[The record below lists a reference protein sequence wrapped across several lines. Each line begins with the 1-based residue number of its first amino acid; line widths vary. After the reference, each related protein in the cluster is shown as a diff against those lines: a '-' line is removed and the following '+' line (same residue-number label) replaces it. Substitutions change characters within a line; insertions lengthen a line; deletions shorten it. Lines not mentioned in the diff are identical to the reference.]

1 MPGAALGPENPLPPL
16 QPNPVLPTITIDD
29 NVPEAARRYIGLG
42 CNNAVLPYRMQD
54 NYTREKQECAFRVAV
69 LENECLRA
77 LFLLDYGGR
86 LWSLFHKPLQRELLD
101 RNPVFQPG
109 NLAIRNAWFSGGVE
123 WNAGIPGHCPFTCSP
138 VFAAQVQACN
148 NEPILR
154 LYEYERVRGVP
165 FQIDFTLPA
174 GSPWLFAHLRIIN
187 PHDATIPMYWWSN
200 IAVPETGDTRILVPA
215 NAAYHCGASAHLRR
229 LPVPQCWD
237 TDITRPVNLLDSS
250 DFFYDI
256 HSEDRTWI
264 TALDGEGRG
273 LIQTSTMRQRGR
285 KLFVWGQNPGGRR
298 WQEFLS
304 QPGHAYLEIQAG
316 LARTQYESL
325 PMPPNQ
331 EWRWIEAYGLM
342 EADPAIVHGSDWD
355 AAVHHVNERLELLL
369 SEYHLEIIEQAQRPN
384 LNVPPQS
391 ILHRGSGW
399 GVLES
404 RRRAKM
410 KEPFLA
416 PRALIFDDASL
427 MEEQVPWATLLEQGE
442 LPYRPVDAEP
452 GAYMTQTEWRALLE
466 RALREGRGD
475 HWLSWLHLGVMKY
488 AGADYAGAREAWERS
503 LALEPSA
510 WALRNL
516 AWLAHDSGGTER
528 TADLLCEANT
538 MLPSLTPLAIECAD
552 ALLKANRAEEALRLC
567 DTTPCTHPRLGFLRA
582 RAHLALGNI
591 DFVEH
596 YLLSRP
602 EIPDMREGEV
612 SLTDLW
618 FALHEQRLA
627 RQEDAPITDALRK
640 KVREMFP
647 PPAEIDF
654 RMNVTKEC

>member
-16 QPNPVLPTITIDD
+16 QPKSVLPSITIDD
-29 NVPEAARRYIGLG
+29 NVPESVRRYIGLG
-42 CNNAVLPYRMQD
+42 FGDGVLPYRMQD
-54 NYTREKQECAFRVAV
+54 TYTRHRQERAFRVAV
-69 LENECLRA
+69 MENECLRA
-77 LFLLDYGGR
+77 MFLLDYGGR
-86 LWSLFHKPLQRELLD
+86 LWSLFHKPSQRELLD
-101 RNPVFQPG
+101 CNPIFQPG
-109 NLAIRNAWFSGGVE
+109 NLAIRNAWFCGGVE
-123 WNAGIPGHCPFTCSP
+123 WNIGIPGHSPFTCSP
-138 VFAAQVQACN
+138 VFAAEVNACN

-154 LYEYERVRGVP
+154 LYEYERGRGVP

-174 GSPWLFAHLRIIN
+174 GSPWLFAHVRIIN

-215 NAAYHCGASAHLRR
+215 KAAYHCGASAHLQR

-237 TDITRPVNLLDSS
+237 TDITRPANLPHSS

-273 LIQTSTMRQRGR
+273 LVQTSTMRQRGR

-304 QPGHAYLEIQAG
+304 VPGHAYLEIQAG
-316 LARTQYESL
+316 LARTQHECL
-325 PMPPNQ
+325 PMPPHQ
-331 EWRWIEAYGLM
+331 EWRWLEAYGLM
-342 EADPAIVHGSDWD
+342 EADPAIVHGTDWD
-355 AAVHHVNERLELLL
+355 KAVRHVNERLEFLL

-384 LNVPPQS
+384 LNVPPLRL
-391 ILHRGSGW
+391 LHYGSGW

-404 RRRAKM
+404 RRRTTM
-410 KEPFLA
+410 GEPFLA
-416 PRALIFDDASL
+416 PKALTFDDASL
-427 MEEQVPWATLLEQGE
+427 AEDQTPWNALLEQGE

-452 GAYMTQTEWRALLE
+452 GAYMTQKEWRVLLE
-466 RALREGRGD
+466 QALHHGHGD
-475 HWLSWLHLGVMKY
+475 HWLSWFHLGVMHY
-488 AGADYAGAREAWERS
+488 AGADYDGARKAWEHS

-510 WALRNL
+510 WSLRNL
-516 AWLAHDSGGTER
+516 ACLER
-528 TADLLCEANT
+528 DAGNT
-538 MLPSLTPLAIECAD
+538 GRAAELWHESYTTLPSLTPLAVECAE
-552 ALLKANRAEEALRLC
+552 ALLADNRAGDALRLFE
-567 DTTPCTHPRLGFLRA
+567 TTACIHPRVDFLRA
-582 RAHLALGNI
+582 RAHLALGHL
-591 DFVEH
+591 DLVEH

-612 SLTDLW
+612 SLSDLW

-627 RQEDAPITDALRK
+627 LQENIPIDDALRK
-640 KVREMFP
+640 KVRKKFP

-654 RMNVTKEC
+654 RMNS